1 MVLSKEWEDGIMD
14 PDGQH
19 HVARIDDT
27 VTARN
32 LHERAEAVAVP
43 DFNYLAQCVGG
54 IAAGLSRHRRR
65 PAADDAASRR
75 PEAHR
80 PATDR

>member
-1 MVLSKEWEDGIMD
+1 MD

-27 VTARN
+27 VTKRN
-32 LHERAEAVAVP
+32 LHELAEAVAVP
-43 DFNYLAQCVGG
+43 DFNYLEQCACG
-54 IAAGLSRHRRR
+54 ITAGLSWHRHHAHD
-65 PAADDAASRR
+65 AADAPGGQ

-80 PATDR
+80 PATGR

>member
-1 MVLSKEWEDGIMD
+1 MMVLSKEWEDGIMD

-32 LHERAEAVAVP
+32 LHEP
-43 DFNYLAQCVGG
+43 
-54 IAAGLSRHRRR
+54 
-65 PAADDAASRR
+65 
-75 PEAHR
+75 
-80 PATDR
+80 

>member
-1 MVLSKEWEDGIMD
+1 VD

-19 HVARIDDT
+19 HVARLDDT

-32 LHERAEAVAVP
+32 LHERAEAIAVP
-43 DFNYLAQCVGG
+43 DFNYLEQCAGG

-65 PAADDAASRR
+65 HPPAADDAAIRQ
-75 PEAHR
+75 PDAQR